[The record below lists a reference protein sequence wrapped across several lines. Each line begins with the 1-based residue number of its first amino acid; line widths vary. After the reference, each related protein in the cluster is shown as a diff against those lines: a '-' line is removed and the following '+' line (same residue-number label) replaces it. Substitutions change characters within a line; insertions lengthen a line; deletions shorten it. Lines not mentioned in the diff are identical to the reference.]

1 MSSFE
6 SSVVSPTQAT
16 SHQASP
22 PTTQSNPDAEGS
34 IFAHQKWNSTA
45 HEPQLYLARLP
56 TVTPASDIN
65 SARSLQLGVPR
76 PKRKRITP
84 EQLEVLSNLF
94 EYTDTPTFDL
104 REAIGAKL
112 GMSNREVQVWF
123 QNRRAKV
130 NRQRAPTNTQATL
143 QDRPPPSTSQQ
154 DPSRVTYG
162 RLKCSSSEV
171 LLPGVST
178 MIHSSTDASR
188 STYSLAPLLPPFQPT
203 APGVNSIQDGLVRRP
218 LRDCSQPA
226 TRPSSPQD
234 TSGSNRIHRS
244 DLQLRSPSGSHRRII
259 PITPGSP
266 YSRKWLPR
274 RAPETSCHDHPAA
287 PLSPRRS
294 STDPELQSA
303 ILPDH
308 LPSHHPARSRWSSHA
323 TRSCLNSHVTS
334 QRAQSHYL
342 NIGSMKLDH
351 AHADS
356 AVNLNGYS
364 LTRVPGSND
373 DNLALQLPEPQSAS
387 FCNDFP
393 PNQAS
398 PSESNVSS
406 RSSSPPTHHQTAQ
419 NRSSWQLRGGSVP
432 STAVHP
438 DFMGSR
444 DEGGGHISTHQSYPS
459 QQSSGSSCT
468 EARRSCSTEEPT
480 VATPRSLFSSR
491 RLPPLPN
498 PVRPGPGS
506 FPPPAALRMV
516 SIKRNHSPVYSTQ
529 SCPSSSSE
537 FKLPPLLNERHSD
550 SLLMP
555 PRNPARTR

>member
-203 APGVNSIQDGLVRRP
+203 APGSIASKMDWFVDLYAIA
-218 LRDCSQPA
+218 LSQLL
-226 TRPSSPQD
+226 D
-234 TSGSNRIHRS
+234 
-244 DLQLRSPSGSHRRII
+244 
-259 PITPGSP
+259 
-266 YSRKWLPR
+266 LPR
-274 RAPETSCHDHPAA
+274 HKTRLAPIGFIGLTSNYEVHPAHIDGSF
-287 PLSPRRS
+287 LSP
-294 STDPELQSA
+294 
-303 ILPDH
+303 
-308 LPSHHPARSRWSSHA
+308 
-323 TRSCLNSHVTS
+323 
-334 QRAQSHYL
+334 
-342 NIGSMKLDH
+342 
-351 AHADS
+351 
-356 AVNLNGYS
+356 
-364 LTRVPGSND
+364 
-373 DNLALQLPEPQSAS
+373 LALLIPAS
-387 FCNDFP
+387 GFP
-393 PNQAS
+393 GALQK
-398 PSESNVSS
+398 
-406 RSSSPPTHHQTAQ
+406 
-419 NRSSWQLRGGSVP
+419 
-432 STAVHP
+432 
-438 DFMGSR
+438 
-444 DEGGGHISTHQSYPS
+444 
-459 QQSSGSSCT
+459 
-468 EARRSCSTEEPT
+468 
-480 VATPRSLFSSR
+480 
-491 RLPPLPN
+491 
-498 PVRPGPGS
+498 
-506 FPPPAALRMV
+506 PPAM
-516 SIKRNHSPVYSTQ
+516 II
-529 SCPSSSSE
+529 
-537 FKLPPLLNERHSD
+537 PPLLYR
-550 SLLMP
+550 
-555 PRNPARTR
+555 RAARAPILSSNRQSSPITCPVIILHALAGAHIQRDPV